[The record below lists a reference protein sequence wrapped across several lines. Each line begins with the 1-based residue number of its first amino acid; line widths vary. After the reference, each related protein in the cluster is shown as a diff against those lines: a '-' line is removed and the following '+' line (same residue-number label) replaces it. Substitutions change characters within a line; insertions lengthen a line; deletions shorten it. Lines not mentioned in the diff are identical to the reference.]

1 MIARAVLRYIRI
13 SPRKFRQV
21 IPLVKGR
28 NPEEAVAIL
37 TSVKKGASKYAS
49 DLIKSAMANAKRK
62 TGRVDAANLY
72 ISKLIADCGPS
83 LKRYRAASMG
93 RASPILKRT
102 SHLTVELDE
111 IKSPVASH
119 KPQVKERDATKNK
132 GQDKLKTQKS
142 NLKTATQNVKLKI
155 KHSGPKDT

>member
-1 MIARAVLRYIRI
+1 MIAKAVLRYIRI

-28 NPEEAVAIL
+28 NPEEAIAVLASI
-37 TSVKKGASKYAS
+37 KKGASKYAS
-49 DLIKSAMANAKRK
+49 DLIRSAIANAKRK
-62 TGRVDAANLY
+62 TGRADAANLY

-111 IKSPVASH
+111 
-119 KPQVKERDATKNK
+119 VKTETV
-132 GQDKLKTQKS
+132 
-142 NLKTATQNVKLKI
+142 KTAKARV
-155 KHSGPKDT
+155 KDTQMHANPAVHTHETEKSDMAKKAKTKETKEPRKKE